1 MIKKI
6 TILFSILFSLFAWT
20 ESEITPEDL
29 PPWLKPE
36 LLVHIASMNMN
47 EDQNN
52 EFREA
57 LKECLVGLQRV
68 VQREIRKGGVNIPKR
83 IERGINRQYGEFDK
97 RMKKSLSEPQ
107 YQSWENYLEGLKVV
121 MAEKRKRAIVHRNN
135 FNF

>member
-1 MIKKI
+1 MIKKF
-6 TILFSILFSLFAWT
+6 TILISILFSLLAWT

-36 LLVHIASMNMN
+36 LLIHIASMNMN

-107 YQSWENYLEGLKVV
+107 YQSWENYLKGLKVV
-121 MAEKRKRAIVHRNN
+121 MAESARGR
-135 FNF
+135 

>member
-1 MIKKI
+1 MYKKI
-6 TILFSILFSLFAWT
+6 TILFSLLFSLLAWT

-36 LLVHIASMNMN
+36 LLVHIAAMNMN
-47 EDQNN
+47 EDQNI

-97 RMKKSLSEPQ
+97 RMKESLSEPQ
-107 YQSWENYLEGLKVV
+107 YQSWENYLEGLKLV
-121 MAEKRKRAIVHRNN
+121 MAQSARGR
-135 FNF
+135 

>member
-1 MIKKI
+1 MYKKF
-6 TILFSILFSLFAWT
+6 TILFSILFSLLAWT

-36 LLVHIASMNMN
+36 LLVHIAAMNMN
-47 EDQNN
+47 EDQNI

-107 YQSWENYLEGLKVV
+107 CQSWENYLEGLKVV
-121 MAEKRKRAIVHRNN
+121 MAESARGR
-135 FNF
+135 

>member
-1 MIKKI
+1 MFKKI
-6 TILFSILFSLFAWT
+6 TILFSLLFSLFAWT

-36 LLVHIASMNMN
+36 LLVHIAAMNMN
-47 EDQNN
+47 EDQNI

-107 YQSWENYLEGLKVV
+107 YQSWDNYLEGLKVV
-121 MAEKRKRAIVHRNN
+121 MAESARGR
-135 FNF
+135 